1 MADLFSA
8 LKQRFST
15 ATMSTR
21 FIYINVA
28 VFIIVKVTAL
38 TLMLIGISPDL
49 ILRYLEMPSNPH
61 QLAIYPWT
69 ALTYM
74 FTHYEV
80 LHILFNMLFLYW
92 FGILFTQFFS
102 PRHFVGLYILG
113 GLGGAALYFLAYNTL
128 PFFAGINGSM
138 LGASA
143 SILAIVVA
151 TAVKAPYYKVRLLL
165 IGAISLKWL
174 SIFVVFLDLIS
185 ISSNNAGG
193 HIAHIGGAVVG
204 LLFGLAQKQG
214 RDITLPINAVIDW
227 IVNLFRR
234 NKTKVNI
241 GKAHSKNWWKA
252 KAKSRAKAKNNTQ
265 ANTTANQQ
273 SSPSANEQKQ
283 QAENE
288 MDAILD
294 KIKQSG
300 YKALTADEKQRLFEA
315 SKKL

>member
-1 MADLFSA
+1 MADVFSA
-8 LKQRFST
+8 LKLRFSA

-28 VFIIVKVTAL
+28 VFVLVKVAAL
-38 TLMLIGISPDL
+38 TLILLGISPNV
-49 ILRYLEMPSNPH
+49 ILRYLEMPSAPQ
-61 QLAIYPWT
+61 QLALYPWT
-69 ALTYM
+69 VLTYM

-92 FGILFTQFFS
+92 FGILFMQFFNA
-102 PRHFVGLYILG
+102 RQFVGLYILG
-113 GLGGAALYFLAYNTL
+113 GLGGAALYFIAYNTL
-128 PFFAGINGSM
+128 PYFANVQGSM

-143 SILAIVVA
+143 AILAIVVA
-151 TAVKAPYYKVRLLL
+151 TAVRAPLYKVRLLL

-174 SIFVVFLDLIS
+174 AIIVIFLDLIS
-185 ISSNNAGG
+185 IGSTNAGG
-193 HIAHIGGAVVG
+193 HIAHLGGAAIGV
-204 LLFGLAQKQG
+204 LFGIAQKRG
-214 RDITLPINAVIDW
+214 NDITHPINAAIDW

-241 GKAHSKNWWKA
+241 SKTHSKNWW
-252 KAKSRAKAKNNTQ
+252 RAKAKNRSKTKAQTQ
-265 ANTTANQQ
+265 AKAENNQQ
-273 SSPSANEQKQ
+273 KAPSTKEQKQ
-283 QAENE
+283 AESE

-300 YKALTADEKQRLFEA
+300 YKALTADEKRRLFEA

>member
-1 MADLFSA
+1 
-8 LKQRFST
+8 
-15 ATMSTR
+15 MSTR

-28 VFIIVKVTAL
+28 VFIIVKVIAL
-38 TLMLIGISPDL
+38 TLMLIGISPNA
-49 ILRYLEMPSNPH
+49 ILQYLQIPSNP
-61 QLAIYPWT
+61 QELAIYPWT
-69 ALTYM
+69 VLTYM
-74 FTHYEV
+74 FTHYDV

-113 GLGGAALYFLAYNTL
+113 GIGGAALYFLAYNTL
-128 PFFAGINGSM
+128 PYFAGIRGSNSM

-151 TAVKAPYYKVRLLL
+151 TAVKAPYYKIRLLL

-174 SIFVVFLDLIS
+174 AIIVVFLDLIS
-185 ISSNNAGG
+185 ISSSNAGG
-193 HIAHIGGAVVG
+193 HIAHIGGAVIG
-204 LLFGLAQKQG
+204 LLFSLAQKQG
-214 RDITLPINAVIDW
+214 KDITRPINAVIDW

-241 GKAHSKNWWKA
+241 SKAHSKNWWKA
-252 KAKSRAKAKNNTQ
+252 KAKSRSKDKNNSQ
-265 ANTTANQQ
+265 AGTATNQQ
-273 SSPSANEQKQ
+273 PSPSTSTNEQKQ

-288 MDAILD
+288 IDAILD

-300 YKALTADEKQRLFEA
+300 YKALTADEKRRLFEA